1 VLSVDQGYEIQID
14 DTGFN
19 PDTNK
24 TGDPLHQTGAVY
36 GFAPSSKLASKPVG
50 QWNSYEIQ
58 VTKDRIGVTLNGQ
71 KVTDFKLDGSRP
83 VQGHI
88 GLQNHTG
95 RVQFRN
101 IQIRS
106 LP

>member
-1 VLSVDQGYEIQID
+1 V
-14 DTGFN
+14 
-19 PDTNK
+19 
-24 TGDPLHQTGAVY
+24 
-36 GFAPSSKLASKPVG
+36 
-50 QWNSYEIQ
+50 
-58 VTKDRIGVTLNGQ
+58 VTLNGK

-83 VQGHI
+83 AKGHI

-106 LP
+106 LA